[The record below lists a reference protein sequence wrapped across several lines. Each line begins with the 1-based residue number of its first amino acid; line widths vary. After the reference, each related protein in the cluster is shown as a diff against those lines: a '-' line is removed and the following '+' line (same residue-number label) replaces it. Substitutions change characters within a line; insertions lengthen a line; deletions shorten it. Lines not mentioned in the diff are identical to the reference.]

1 MRYKLLGKS
10 GLRVSE
16 ICLGTM
22 TFGEE
27 WTYGADKTE
36 SKKQF
41 DLFLSAGGNFID
53 TANRYTEGTSE
64 KFVGEFIK
72 PERDNLVVA
81 TKFTLT
87 ETHNKVNG
95 AGNHK
100 KNMIQ
105 SVNAS
110 LKRLDTEFIDLL
122 YLHAWD
128 FTTPEQE
135 VMRSLDDLVR
145 SGKVLHIAVSDT
157 PAWIVS
163 RSNTLAELMGWSSF
177 VAYQLEYSLLQ
188 RTPERD
194 MIPMAEAMGLTVMGW
209 APLAGG
215 ALTGKYLNDTDSPK
229 RLKETSTRLN
239 ERSTA
244 IAKEVVAV
252 SKELGC
258 SATHVALNW
267 VRKTGK
273 SNIPI
278 VGARTSAQVADSL
291 ACLQHELTTEHLS
304 RLNEISKIEIGFP
317 HDFLKQEG
325 VINVS
330 YSNMRG
336 FIDM

>member
-22 TFGEE
+22 TFGED
-27 WTYGADKTE
+27 WGYGADKIE
-36 SKKQF
+36 SRKQF
-41 DLFLSAGGNFID
+41 DLFLASGGNFID

-64 KFVGEFIK
+64 RFLGEFIK
-72 PERDNLVVA
+72 TERDNLVIA

-100 KNMIQ
+100 KNMVQ

-110 LKRLDTEFIDLL
+110 LKRLDTDFIDLL

-128 FTTPEQE
+128 FSTPEQE
-135 VMRSLDDLVR
+135 IMRALDDLVR
-145 SGKVLHIAVSDT
+145 SGKVLHIAISDT

-163 RSNTLAELMGWSSF
+163 RSNTMAELMGWTSF
-177 VAYQLEYSLLQ
+177 AAYQLEYSLLQ

-194 MIPMAEAMGLTVMGW
+194 MIPMAAAMGMSVTAW

-215 ALTGKYLNDTDSPK
+215 ALTGKYLEENDAPR

-244 IAKEVVAV
+244 IAKEVVAIA
-252 SKELGC
+252 KEIGC

-267 VRKTGK
+267 VRKSGK
-273 SNIPI
+273 NMIPI
-278 VGARTSAQVADSL
+278 VGARTAAQVADSL
-291 ACLQHELTTEHLS
+291 ACLQHDLSPEHFT
-304 RLNEISKIEIGFP
+304 RLQEVSKIEIGFP

-325 VINVS
+325 
-330 YSNMRG
+330 
-336 FIDM
+336 